1 MKLEKEVSKFIRFA
15 EVLPNNPT
23 SQKILK
29 EREEIKAAED
39 ERIRIVSYIFTAFKF
54 CNLNGLSLLIRKLR
68 NKTKLRR
75 TAREKRTLSNRNAT

>member
-39 ERIRIVSYIFTAFKF
+39 ERIRIENEKQNEAERAKR
-54 CNLNGLSLLIRKLR
+54 RKKEAQQLER
-68 NKTKLRR
+68 DMRMKQALAN
-75 TAREKRTLSNRNAT
+75 

>member
-1 MKLEKEVSKFIRFA
+1 MEKEVSKFIRFA

-39 ERIRIVSYIFTAFKF
+39 ERIRIENEKQNEAERDK
-54 CNLNGLSLLIRKLR
+54 
-68 NKTKLRR
+68 RR
-75 TAREKRTLSNRNAT
+75 IKEAQQLERDMRMKQALAN